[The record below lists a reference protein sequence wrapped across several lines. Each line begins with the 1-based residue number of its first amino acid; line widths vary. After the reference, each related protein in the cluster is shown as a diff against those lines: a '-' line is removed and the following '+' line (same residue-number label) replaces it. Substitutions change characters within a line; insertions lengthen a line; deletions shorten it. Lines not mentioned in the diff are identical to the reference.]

1 MKTTVIDSPKIKGIA
16 FDDSDKM
23 IIYLDNDL
31 TIMVPLNKFKDIKQ
45 LTLEERKDFEII
57 DDCYLSFLAIDSV
70 YSISDLTGIV

>member
-1 MKTTVIDSPKIKGIA
+1 MKIKGIA

-31 TIMVPLNKFKDIKQ
+31 TVMVPLNKFKDIEQ

-57 DDCYLSFLAIDSV
+57 DDCYLSFLAIDKV

>member
-1 MKTTVIDSPKIKGIA
+1 MKIKGIA

-31 TIMVPLNKFKDIKQ
+31 TIMVPLNKFKDIEQ